1 MTSQDILDKF
11 TALIQ
16 QNVWWSR
23 FVNSQFMKMLAIMVS
38 QIMYACQTAAEKA
51 LTEGFISTATKRSS
65 ILAAAEDRGYVTRQ
79 ITPSYGTSTVINKTQ
94 KPQSLA
100 IYTDLISDEQKRY
113 MLVEP
118 VILKPGETKHGV
130 QTKQLERERLI
141 FDVENE
147 TEFLSFTLTKAMTKR
162 CVNIDV
168 SVTDNGVARRWEENP
183 QFRLSNK
190 NSLHYVKFYRP
201 TEQIGVRFGDG
212 SIGKMPASGEQ
223 VILDVW
229 LSDGDITLVQGQ
241 TLTPYADSSELSGQ
255 IEIKTET
262 PITNGAGYETTEET
276 RSRAQYFTAYDG
288 QVVWGADYKFYLRT
302 QIPNISWI
310 NAWGE
315 KEQER
320 STGVKSLKNINTVF
334 FCGHKKGLT
343 QAQMETMVL
352 DAFKG
357 IPNELN
363 KNFVYVKTNERP
375 FTISVSGTVKK
386 SEIISEAERKIREA
400 LEAKAGKDSSNFER
414 DESGEFARV
423 SHNEIWA
430 IIESTGLLSKFN
442 LDIKNMSDA
451 AALNDFIFLDVT
463 KSIFDLKY

>member
-1 MTSQDILDKF
+1 MTSQEILEKF

-23 FVNSQFMKMLAIMVS
+23 FVNSQFMKMLAIMLS
-38 QIMYACQTAAEKA
+38 QIIYAAQTAAEKA

-65 ILAAAEDRGYVTRQ
+65 ILAGAEDRGYVARQ
-79 ITPSYGTSTVINKTQ
+79 IMPSYGTSSVTNKTQ
-94 KPQSLA
+94 IQQSLP
-100 IYTDLISDEQKRY
+100 IYADLISDEQKRY

-118 VILKPGETKHGV
+118 LVLNPGETRHGV
-130 QTKQLERERLI
+130 PTKQLEREQLI

-162 CVNIDV
+162 CVSIDV

-201 TEQIGVRFGDG
+201 TEQIGIRFGDG
-212 SIGKMPASGEQ
+212 SIGKMPAGGEQ

-241 TLTPYADSSELSGQ
+241 TLTPYAGSSDLSGK
-255 IEIKTET
+255 IEVKTET

-276 RSRAQYFTAYDG
+276 RNRAQYFTAYDG

-315 KEQER
+315 KEQEK
-320 STGVKSLKNINTVF
+320 STGVHSLKNINTVF

-343 QAQMETMVL
+343 QEQMESVVL
-352 DAFKG
+352 SAFQD

-375 FTISVSGTVKK
+375 FTINVTGVVKK
-386 SEIISEAERKIREA
+386 NEVIVDAEKKIRDE
-400 LEAKAGKDSSNFER
+400 LEARAGRDSSNFER

-423 SHNEIWA
+423 SHNEVWA
-430 IIESTGLLSKFN
+430 IIQSTGLLSKFK
-442 LDIKNMSDA
+442 LEILNMSEA
-451 AALNDFIFLDVT
+451 AALNDFIYLDVK
-463 KSIFDLKY
+463 KSKFELKY

>member
-1 MTSQDILDKF
+1 MTSQEILEKF

-23 FVNSQFMKMLAIMVS
+23 FVNSQFMKMLAIMLS
-38 QIMYACQTAAEKA
+38 QIIYAAQTAAEKA

-65 ILAAAEDRGYVTRQ
+65 ILAGAEDRGYVARQ
-79 ITPSYGTSTVINKTQ
+79 IMPSYGTSSVTNKTQ
-94 KPQSLA
+94 IQQSLP
-100 IYTDLISDEQKRY
+100 IYADLISDEQKRY

-118 VILKPGETKHGV
+118 LVLKPGETRHGV
-130 QTKQLERERLI
+130 PTKQLEREQLI

-162 CVNIDV
+162 CVSIDV

-201 TEQIGVRFGDG
+201 TEQIGIRFGDG
-212 SIGKMPASGEQ
+212 SIGKMPAGGEQ

-241 TLTPYADSSELSGQ
+241 TLTPYAGSSDLSGK
-255 IEIKTET
+255 IEVKTET

-276 RSRAQYFTAYDG
+276 RNRAQYFTAYDG

-315 KEQER
+315 KEQEK
-320 STGVKSLKNINTVF
+320 STGVHSLKNINTVF

-343 QAQMETMVL
+343 QEQMESVVL
-352 DAFKG
+352 SAFQD

-375 FTISVSGTVKK
+375 FTINVTGVVKK
-386 SEIISEAERKIREA
+386 NEVIVDAEKKIRDE
-400 LEAKAGKDSSNFER
+400 LEARAGRDSSNFER

-423 SHNEIWA
+423 SHNEVWA
-430 IIESTGLLSKFN
+430 IIQSTGLLSKFK
-442 LDIKNMSDA
+442 LEIINMSEA
-451 AALNDFIFLDVT
+451 AALNDFIYLDVK
-463 KSIFDLKY
+463 KSKFELKY

>member
-1 MTSQDILDKF
+1 MTSQEILEKF

-23 FVNSQFMKMLAIMVS
+23 FVNSQFMKMLAIMLS
-38 QIMYACQTAAEKA
+38 QIIYAAQTAAEKA

-65 ILAAAEDRGYVTRQ
+65 ILAGAEDRGYVARQ
-79 ITPSYGTSTVINKTQ
+79 IMPSYGTSSVTNKTQ
-94 KPQSLA
+94 IQQSLP
-100 IYTDLISDEQKRY
+100 IYADLISDEQKRY

-118 VILKPGETKHGV
+118 LVLKPGETRHGV
-130 QTKQLERERLI
+130 PTKQLEREQLI

-162 CVNIDV
+162 CVSIEV

-201 TEQIGVRFGDG
+201 TEQIGIRFGDG
-212 SIGKMPASGEQ
+212 SIGKMPAGGEQ

-241 TLTPYADSSELSGQ
+241 TLTPYAGSSDLSGK
-255 IEIKTET
+255 IEVKTET

-276 RSRAQYFTAYDG
+276 RNRAQYFTAYDG

-315 KEQER
+315 KEQEK
-320 STGVKSLKNINTVF
+320 STGVHSLKNINTVF

-343 QAQMETMVL
+343 QEQMESVVL
-352 DAFKG
+352 STFQD

-375 FTISVSGTVKK
+375 FTINVTGVVKK
-386 SEIISEAERKIREA
+386 NEVIVDAEKKIRDE
-400 LEAKAGKDSSNFER
+400 LEARAGRDSSNFER

-423 SHNEIWA
+423 SHNEVWA
-430 IIESTGLLSKFN
+430 IIQSTGLLSKFK
-442 LDIKNMSDA
+442 LEILNMSEA
-451 AALNDFIFLDVT
+451 AALNDFIYLDVK
-463 KSIFDLKY
+463 KSKFELKY